1 MNRIDHK
8 FNELRTQG
16 AKALITYI
24 CAGDPNLEETEK
36 YVLALERSGAD
47 IIELGVPFSDPLADG
62 PVIQEAS
69 QRALASGTTLPAIL
83 RTVENLRHKTDI
95 PLVLMTYY
103 NPVLQYGVE
112 HFLAEARRTGVDGL
126 IFPDLPHEE
135 AGLMRELATKQ
146 GIAVIP
152 LVAPTSTPERL
163 QMITASAQG
172 FVYCVSLTGV
182 TGARQELPEGVEEF
196 LAGVRKC
203 TDKPLAVGFGV
214 SRPEQAQQLAP
225 YVDGVI
231 VGSAIVRL
239 IAGLDGDPSGLTAV
253 ETYVRS
259 LKNAL
264 V

>member
-1 MNRIDHK
+1 MNRIDRK
-8 FNELRTQG
+8 FDQLRTQG

-24 CAGDPNLEETEK
+24 CAGDPSLEDTEK

-62 PVIQEAS
+62 PIIQEAG
-69 QRALASGTTLPAIL
+69 QRALAAGTTLPAIL
-83 RTVENLRHKTDI
+83 RTVEKLRHQTDI

-103 NPVLQYGVE
+103 NPVLRYGVE
-112 HFLAEARRTGVDGL
+112 PFLAEAGRTGVDGM

-135 AGLMRELATKQ
+135 AGIMRELAMKY
-146 GIAVIP
+146 GISVIP

-163 QMITASAQG
+163 RMITADAQG

-182 TGARQELPEGVEEF
+182 TGERRDLPAGVEQF
-196 LAGVRKC
+196 LASVREC

-214 SRPEQAQQLAP
+214 SRPEQARQLAVH
-225 YVDGVI
+225 VDGVI

-239 IAGLDGDPSGLTAV
+239 IAEIGQDPAGLSAV
-253 ETYVRS
+253 EKYVRS
-259 LKNAL
+259 LKDAL